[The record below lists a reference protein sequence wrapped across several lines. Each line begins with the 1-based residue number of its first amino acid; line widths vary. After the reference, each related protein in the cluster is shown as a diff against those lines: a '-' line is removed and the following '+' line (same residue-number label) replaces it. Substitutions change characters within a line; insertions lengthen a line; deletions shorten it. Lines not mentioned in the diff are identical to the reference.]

1 MHHDVSPADLR
12 PRVTNAREAATLIAN
27 AHAAL
32 DSLEPLIIAE
42 TAHMRE
48 GRLKEALALT
58 DSKAEA
64 GRLYSR
70 CLEAV
75 KHNAIALSRFQPAGI
90 PELRS
95 RHQAFSERLSDNMAV
110 LATVRMVSE
119 SIVRELAAE
128 VGQARQ
134 PAGYGAGGRMNGA
147 YTSVVTPLAV
157 SRDL

>member
-1 MHHDVSPADLR
+1 MHRDASPADVR
-12 PRVTNAREAATLIAN
+12 PRVTNAREAATLIAS

-32 DSLEPLIIAE
+32 DTLQPLIVEE
-42 TAHMRE
+42 TAFMRE
-48 GRLKEALALT
+48 GRLKEALALA

-64 GRLYSR
+64 GRTYTR
-70 CLEAV
+70 CLEAL
-75 KHNAIALSRFQPAGI
+75 KHNAIALSRFQPGGI

-95 RHQAFSERLSDNMAV
+95 RHQAFSDTLGENMAV

-157 SRDL
+157 SREL